1 MNKDDRA
8 NNNIQKEID
17 LLEKDIKHLKNIVEV
32 MEQKITKLKEL
43 VWERESK
50 KESSKM
56 FKVLENEKPSTIVRS
71 NVGNVIVD
79 KEFMDKEISK
89 HLDDTALRGMVTT
102 EEMLS
107 FPRVARNV
115 EAKYNE
121 EINDYTWKV
130 RANDESIL
138 AYGSREYVKENKEI
152 NRLLTAHSKTD
163 VGERKQSQADRV
175 SSATYFNDPDF
186 RGSATESITQKQAE
200 LQRRLDINLNNH
212 RRVSDEK
219 QKQEYLERANAIK
232 EQAKKQHIAL
242 DSKSLKALEKANL
255 TKSNTNTKER

>member
-1 MNKDDRA
+1 MNKDDREK
-8 NNNIQKEID
+8 NNIQKEID

-50 KESSKM
+50 KESSNM

-242 DSKSLKALEKANL
+242 DSKSLKALAKA
-255 TKSNTNTKER
+255 

>member
-138 AYGSREYVKENKEI
+138 AYGSREYVKENKC
-152 NRLLTAHSKTD
+152 S
-163 VGERKQSQADRV
+163 
-175 SSATYFNDPDF
+175 P
-186 RGSATESITQKQAE
+186 
-200 LQRRLDINLNNH
+200 
-212 RRVSDEK
+212 
-219 QKQEYLERANAIK
+219 
-232 EQAKKQHIAL
+232 
-242 DSKSLKALEKANL
+242 
-255 TKSNTNTKER
+255 

>member
-219 QKQEYLERANAIK
+219 QKQEYLVRANAIK

-242 DSKSLKALEKANL
+242 DSKSLKALAKA
-255 TKSNTNTKER
+255 

>member
-219 QKQEYLERANAIK
+219 QKQEYLVRANAIK

>member
-1 MNKDDRA
+1 
-8 NNNIQKEID
+8 
-17 LLEKDIKHLKNIVEV
+17 

-242 DSKSLKALEKANL
+242 DSKSLKALAKA
-255 TKSNTNTKER
+255 

>member
-17 LLEKDIKHLKNIVEV
+17 LLEKDIKHLKNIIEV

-242 DSKSLKALEKANL
+242 DSKSLKALAKA
-255 TKSNTNTKER
+255 

>member
-242 DSKSLKALEKANL
+242 DSKSLKALAKA
-255 TKSNTNTKER
+255 

>member
-1 MNKDDRA
+1 DRA

-242 DSKSLKALEKANL
+242 DSKSLKALAKA
-255 TKSNTNTKER
+255 